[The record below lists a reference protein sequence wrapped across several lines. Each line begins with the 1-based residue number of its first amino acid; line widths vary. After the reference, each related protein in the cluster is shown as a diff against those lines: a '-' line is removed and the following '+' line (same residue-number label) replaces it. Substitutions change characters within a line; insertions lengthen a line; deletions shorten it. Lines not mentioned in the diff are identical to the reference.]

1 MSYERIS
8 GDCPS
13 TTHFTYMTQLDS
25 LHQPRKHRKKY
36 VKRKTTNMSMKI
48 ATSNVM
54 ISVIVTCWSLGK
66 PPSYL
71 FICLHFPGP
80 KQILLTQTN
89 GSERAF
95 CPNYIHI
102 YSTIY
107 TPTYH
112 LLKWNHQG
120 IFLAIQLFVCSTH
133 MTLLLLWK
141 GLVSGGLTFKNR
153 GHLGFQRSVKIR
165 DTSKLL
171 LDSIPLVDTTIRADK
186 WAKMPTNPPAKN
198 RWRVNHLSSLD
209 FFWSKK
215 TTNIHKTP
223 EFVSVVV
230 VGCWMFRDV
239 SGLLGCTYILPTKKM
254 WIGWFYGG
262 RVKYV

>member
-1 MSYERIS
+1 MGFPFESCRVMSYERIS

-107 TPTYH
+107 IP
-112 LLKWNHQG
+112 LLIIYLNETTRAFSLQFKYIYIYLQPIWPY
-120 IFLAIQLFVCSTH
+120 FCFEKALFFR
-133 MTLLLLWK
+133 
-141 GLVSGGLTFKNR
+141 GLTFK
-153 GHLGFQRSVKIR
+153 K
-165 DTSKLL
+165 
-171 LDSIPLVDTTIRADK
+171 
-186 WAKMPTNPPAKN
+186 
-198 RWRVNHLSSLD
+198 
-209 FFWSKK
+209 
-215 TTNIHKTP
+215 
-223 EFVSVVV
+223 
-230 VGCWMFRDV
+230 
-239 SGLLGCTYILPTKKM
+239 
-254 WIGWFYGG
+254 
-262 RVKYV
+262 